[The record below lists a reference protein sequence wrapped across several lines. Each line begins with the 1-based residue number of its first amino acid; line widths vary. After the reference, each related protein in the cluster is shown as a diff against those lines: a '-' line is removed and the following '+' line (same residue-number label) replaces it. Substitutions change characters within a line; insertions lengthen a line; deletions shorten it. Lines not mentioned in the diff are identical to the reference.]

1 MESTS
6 QNFEGQKPTFKK
18 IVPILRKESEIRERE
33 EREERESQ
41 PEYKPASPI
50 TPAGQLPP
58 APRGQRAPRE
68 VVAPLPTPAATSAIK
83 TIRDLRLAGKTV
95 FLRLDFNV
103 PFSAPNAE
111 GVRTIEDDTRIREAL
126 PTIRYAIE
134 QGAKL
139 VLASHLG
146 RPDGERKEEFSLLPV
161 AEHLAKL
168 LGQEVILTEECIGE
182 GIEMMVQGLKA
193 GQVLLLENLRF
204 HKEEEANDAE
214 FAKKL
219 ARLGAI
225 YITDAF
231 GTAHRKH
238 ASTYGIPSITQ
249 NRGIGFLIE
258 KELKFLDQLLH
269 SPAKPFYAVLG
280 GSKVSDKIKTIE
292 SLLRR
297 VDGLVI
303 GGAMAHAFWAVQGD
317 AIPAGAK
324 QPKPAD
330 IEAARAILLTAKRRN
345 IPVLLPS
352 DTNLGFDIG
361 PKSIEQFKSFL
372 SEAKTIFWNGPLGWF
387 EKPEYSAG
395 TFEIAQAIASLD
407 AVKVVGGGDT
417 VLAIKMAG
425 VAEKFDH
432 LSTGGG
438 AVLEYLEGEGLPGI
452 DILRTYNRQS
462 LESPTLQ

>member
-1 MESTS
+1 MESQHHFDS
-6 QNFEGQKPTFKK
+6 DKPSIKK
-18 IVPILRKESEIRERE
+18 IVPILRKESEIRERQERE
-33 EREERESQ
+33 EREERESH
-41 PEYKPASPI
+41 PEYRPSSPI
-50 TPAGQLPP
+50 TREPR
-58 APRGQRAPRE
+58 APRAPRE
-68 VVAPLPTPAATSAIK
+68 QVAPLPTPAATSAIK

-95 FLRLDFNV
+95 FMRLDFNV
-103 PFSAPNAE
+103 PLSAPDAE
-111 GVRTIEDDTRIREAL
+111 GHRTIEDDTRIREAL

-134 QGAKL
+134 QGSKL

-146 RPDGERKEEFSLLPV
+146 RPDGERKPEFSLLPV

-168 LGQEVILTEECIGE
+168 LGQEVILTDEIIGE

-204 HKEEEANDAE
+204 HKEEEANDVE
-214 FAKKL
+214 FARKL

-269 SPAKPFYAVLG
+269 SPGKPFYAVLG
-280 GSKVSDKIKTIE
+280 GSKVSDKIKTID
-292 SLLRR
+292 SLLKR
-297 VDGLVI
+297 VDGLAI

-330 IEAARAILLTAKRRN
+330 IEAARAVLATAKRRN

-361 PKSIEQFKSFL
+361 PKSIAQFKDFL
-372 SEAKTIFWNGPLGWF
+372 SQAKTIFWNGPLGWF

-395 TFEIAQAIASLD
+395 TFEIARAISEID

-417 VLAIKMAG
+417 VLAIKQAG

-462 LESPTLQ
+462 PESPTLQ